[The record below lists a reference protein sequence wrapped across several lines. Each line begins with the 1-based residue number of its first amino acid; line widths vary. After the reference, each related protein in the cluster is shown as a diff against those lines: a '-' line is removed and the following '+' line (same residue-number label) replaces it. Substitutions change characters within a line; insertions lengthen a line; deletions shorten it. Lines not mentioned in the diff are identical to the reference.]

1 MEETIGVFTSSSLGT
16 RSVRID
22 ITPSYMVLLTV
33 IEAGSEVNM
42 IISSLSYKSLKIEG
56 PRKAPSRGGGAY
68 IDR

>member
-1 MEETIGVFTSSSLGT
+1 MEETIGVFNSSSLGT

-22 ITPSYMVLLTV
+22 ITPSYMVPLTV

-56 PRKAPSRGGGAY
+56 PRKPPSRGGGEY